1 MGSEHDRPKPRTR
14 IDAVRAKLGSRPKL
28 ADVVAEG
35 VYIAAAAT
43 RLALKNRILVD
54 ILSAGEGFDADR
66 FLPDAEQ
73 TLLDL
78 AAEAEAD
85 AERAE
90 RERKLARRRYSDSGG
105 THDYRSRDVRN
116 LRRRRKQS
124 ERIAQELRTRAEDRE
139 ELRALVEAARE
150 AAWAEVA
157 RNIDSTL
164 RIEAARPD
172 LEPGYDRMR
181 QARMQSLRLVDLPRL
196 AAHRRRAKDH
206 GAASDAATP
215 AEKPPRVAGIDL
227 SELE

>member
-1 MGSEHDRPKPRTR
+1 MASRADEPTEHKGLG
-14 IDAVRAKLGSRPKL
+14 ALWAARASRPKL

-43 RLALKNRILVD
+43 RLSLKNHILVD

-66 FLPDAEQ
+66 FVPDAKDA
-73 TLLDL
+73 LLKL
-78 AAEAEAD
+78 AEEAEAD

-90 RERKLARRRYSDSGG
+90 RERKLARGRFSDSGG

-124 ERIAQELRTRAEDRE
+124 LRIAEELRERAEDLDGLRE
-139 ELRALVEAARE
+139 LVEAARE

-157 RNIDSTL
+157 RNIDSSL

-172 LEPGYDRMR
+172 LEPGYEKMR

-196 AAHRRRAKDH
+196 AAHRRRMNAKDDDAAPAVS
-206 GAASDAATP
+206 AAS
-215 AEKPPRVAGIDL
+215 ERRGGIDL